1 MNVPLT
7 PIRFLRYAGEQFA
20 GVHATSPDG
29 LKWTFADPPLAYSKR
44 MRWDDGTGFS
54 ASIRLGSRS
63 VRLGL
68 AVPGPIAAGG
78 TGRLVAT
85 VPSGIRRAVRKA
97 KPKSIAHFGVTA
109 VSDSKGRV
117 QRPEMKVKV
126 R

>member
-1 MNVPLT
+1 MKSNGRLVLAKVTCP
-7 PIRFLRYAGEQFA
+7 GEA
-20 GVHATSPDG
+20 CRV
-29 LKWTFADPPLAYSKR
+29 
-44 MRWDDGTGFS
+44 TGFS